1 MAPLP
6 RLTTQLKNRNYVT
19 FAAVN
24 QICSASFN
32 GNLPPAKKKSRGFLT
47 VSASDG
53 AEEEI
58 RGDKDAHSWEF
69 QKQGTEE
76 VLVGPLFLPDLRSP
90 LQQTTTPPR
99 FQLAPPVQWPGQPS
113 SGSNQEPG
121 RTQTQGHYVAPKSP
135 LPNHHQESSA

>member
-6 RLTTQLKNRNYVT
+6 RFTMQLKNGNYVT

-32 GNLPPAKKKSRGFLT
+32 GKLPPAKKKSRGFLT

-58 RGDKDAHSWEF
+58 RGDKDAHSWNS
-69 QKQGTEE
+69 KNEE
-76 VLVGPLFLPDLRSP
+76 LRRYSWVLCFSL
-90 LQQTTTPPR
+90 T
-99 FQLAPPVQWPGQPS
+99 
-113 SGSNQEPG
+113 
-121 RTQTQGHYVAPKSP
+121 
-135 LPNHHQESSA
+135 